1 MAENRSGTFYA
12 PTCDFVQGAGSTG
25 RVMAEQQKTG
35 DHILN
40 QQNSN
45 EAKAKRVWATA
56 EFETSADREDICSWL
71 MIQSGATGCQVEPLD
86 GGNVKIVASFE
97 REKFSEVDL
106 KNLRAC
112 FEEYY
117 LGECLQTLKLVA
129 LEEQDW
135 LTKWKEGFHPFDIG
149 EKLQI
154 CPSWWMERRA
164 ELNADRVPLFIDPG
178 MAFGT
183 GLHATTRYCL
193 TAIERIENI
202 GDVVDVGSGSG
213 ILAIAVALLN
223 AKANITAVEIDAI
236 AVENSYYNFKLNAVE
251 KRIEMLTG
259 ELDLVKDRMF
269 DTILSNLTCEDN
281 MALLP
286 DYAKI
291 LKPCG
296 RIICAGILLEKLDR
310 LLPVIEDTGFAI
322 VDKDMSNGWAGITL
336 MRKTGACSGS

>member
-1 MAENRSGTFYA
+1 MS
-12 PTCDFVQGAGSTG
+12 
-25 RVMAEQQKTG
+25 EQQKIEEPKT
-35 DHILN
+35 
-40 QQNSN
+40 
-45 EAKAKRVWATA
+45 KKVWATA

-71 MIQSGATGCQVEPLD
+71 MIQCGATGCQVEPLD
-86 GGNVKIVASFE
+86 KGNVKIVASFE
-97 REKFSEVDL
+97 REKFTETEL

-112 FEEYY
+112 FEEYN
-117 LGECLQTLKLVA
+117 LGECLQTLKIVA

-154 CPSWWMERRA
+154 CPSWWMERRD
-164 ELNADRVPLFIDPG
+164 ELNAERIPLFIDPG

-193 TAIERIENI
+193 GAVERLEHP

-223 AKANITAVEIDAI
+223 PEAKITAVEIDGI
-236 AVENSYYNFKLNAVE
+236 AVENSTYNFKLNRVE
-251 KRIEMLTG
+251 TRIEMLTG
-259 ELDLVKDRMF
+259 ELDLVEDRKF

-291 LKPCG
+291 LKPGG
-296 RIICAGILLEKLDR
+296 RIICAGILLEKLER
-310 LLPVIEDTGFAI
+310 LLPVIENTGFAI
-322 VDKDMSNGWAGITL
+322 VDKDTSNGWAGLTL
-336 MRKTGACSGS
+336 MRKTGACTGS

>member
-1 MAENRSGTFYA
+1 MTEKQTQTKETQDSK
-12 PTCDFVQGAGSTG
+12 P
-25 RVMAEQQKTG
+25 
-35 DHILN
+35 
-40 QQNSN
+40 
-45 EAKAKRVWATA
+45 KRVWATA

-71 MIQSGATGCQVEPLD
+71 MIQCGATGCQVEPLAD
-86 GGNVKIVASFE
+86 NNVKIVASFE
-97 REKFSEVDL
+97 KEKFTENEL

-117 LGECLQTLKLVA
+117 LGECLQTLKIVA

-154 CPSWWMERRA
+154 CPSWWMDRRS
-164 ELNADRVPLFIDPG
+164 ELNPDRLHLFIDPG

-193 TAIERIENI
+193 GAIEKLSRP
-202 GDVVDVGSGSG
+202 GKVVDVGSGSG

-223 AKANITAVEIDAI
+223 ENVDITAVEIDAI
-236 AVENSYYNFKLNAVE
+236 AVENSHYNFKLNGVD
-251 KRIEMLTG
+251 KRITMITG
-259 ELDLVKDRMF
+259 ELEQVNNQKF

-286 DYAKI
+286 DYEKI
-291 LKPCG
+291 LSPGG
-296 RIICAGILLEKLDR
+296 RIICAGILLEKLVR
-310 LLPVIEDTGFAI
+310 LLPVIESIGFEI
-322 VDKDMSNGWAGITL
+322 VDEDKSNGWAGITI
-336 MRKTGACSGS
+336 MRKS

>member
-1 MAENRSGTFYA
+1 MTKETK
-12 PTCDFVQGAGSTG
+12 P
-25 RVMAEQQKTG
+25 K
-35 DHILN
+35 
-40 QQNSN
+40 
-45 EAKAKRVWATA
+45 KVWATA
-56 EFETSADREDICSWL
+56 EFETSTDREDICSWL
-71 MIQSGATGCQVEPLD
+71 MIQCGATGCQIEPLD
-86 GGNVKIVASFE
+86 DKNIRIVASFE
-97 REKFSEVDL
+97 KENFTETEL

-117 LGECLQTLKLVA
+117 LGECLQTLKIVA

-149 EKLQI
+149 EKLQV
-154 CPSWWMERRA
+154 CPSWWMDKRS
-164 ELNADRVPLFIDPG
+164 ELSPARKHLFIDPG

-193 TAIERIENI
+193 GAIERIEEP

-223 AKANITAVEIDAI
+223 DKANITAVEIDAI
-236 AVENSYYNFKLNAVE
+236 AVENSCYNFKLNGVD

-259 ELDLVKDRMF
+259 ELELVADRKF

-286 DYAKI
+286 EYAKI
-291 LKPCG
+291 LKPNG
-296 RIICAGILLEKLDR
+296 RVICAGILLEKLER
-310 LLPVIEDTGFAI
+310 LLPVIENTGFAI
-322 VDKDMSNGWAGITL
+322 VDQDTSNGWAGITL
-336 MRKTGACSGS
+336 MQKAGACAK

>member
-1 MAENRSGTFYA
+1 MS
-12 PTCDFVQGAGSTG
+12 
-25 RVMAEQQKTG
+25 EQQTT
-35 DHILN
+35 
-40 QQNSN
+40 
-45 EAKAKRVWATA
+45 EAKPKRVWATA

-71 MIQSGATGCQVEPLD
+71 MIQCGATGCQVEPLA
-86 GGNVKIVASFE
+86 GNDVKIVASFE
-97 REKFSEVDL
+97 REKFSEDDL

-117 LGECLQTLKLVA
+117 LGECLQTLKIVA

-135 LTKWKEGFHPFDIG
+135 LTKWKEGFHPFEIG
-149 EKLQI
+149 EKLQV
-154 CPSWWMERRA
+154 CPSWWMERRE
-164 ELNADRVPLFIDPG
+164 ELNPERKHLFIDPG

-193 TAIERIENI
+193 GAIERIDNP

-213 ILAIAVALLN
+213 ILAIAVALLSPE
-223 AKANITAVEIDAI
+223 AKITAVEIDGI
-236 AVENSYYNFKLNAVE
+236 AVENSCYNFKLNRVE
-251 KRIEMLTG
+251 ARIEMLTG
-259 ELDLVKDRMF
+259 ELDLVQDRKF

-291 LKPCG
+291 LKPDG
-296 RIICAGILLEKLDR
+296 RVICAGILLEKLDR
-310 LLPVIEDTGFAI
+310 ILPVIEDTGFAI
-322 VDKDMSNGWAGITL
+322 VDKDTSNGWAGITL

>member
-1 MAENRSGTFYA
+1 MS
-12 PTCDFVQGAGSTG
+12 
-25 RVMAEQQKTG
+25 EQQTTETKP
-35 DHILN
+35 
-40 QQNSN
+40 
-45 EAKAKRVWATA
+45 KRVWATA

-71 MIQSGATGCQVEPLD
+71 MIQCGATGCQVEPLS
-86 GGNVKIVASFE
+86 GNDVKIVASFE
-97 REKFSEVDL
+97 REKFSEDDL

-117 LGECLQTLKLVA
+117 LGECLQTLKIVA

-149 EKLQI
+149 EKLQV
-154 CPSWWMERRA
+154 CPSWWMERRE
-164 ELNADRVPLFIDPG
+164 ELNPDRKHLFIDPG

-193 TAIERIENI
+193 GAIERIANP

-223 AKANITAVEIDAI
+223 PEAKITAVEIDGI
-236 AVENSYYNFKLNAVE
+236 AVENSCYNFKLNRVE
-251 KRIEMLTG
+251 ARIEMLTG
-259 ELDLVKDRMF
+259 ELDLVQDRKF

-291 LKPCG
+291 LKPDG
-296 RIICAGILLEKLDR
+296 RVICAGILLEKLDR

-322 VDKDMSNGWAGITL
+322 VDKDTSNGWAGLTL
-336 MRKTGACSGS
+336 MRKTGACSSS

>member
-1 MAENRSGTFYA
+1 MTKETK
-12 PTCDFVQGAGSTG
+12 P
-25 RVMAEQQKTG
+25 K
-35 DHILN
+35 
-40 QQNSN
+40 
-45 EAKAKRVWATA
+45 KVWATA
-56 EFETSADREDICSWL
+56 EFETSTDREDICSWL
-71 MIQSGATGCQVEPLD
+71 MIQCGATGCQVEPID
-86 GGNVKIVASFE
+86 EKNVKIVASFE
-97 REKFSEVDL
+97 KEKFSENEL

-117 LGECLQTLKLVA
+117 LGECLQTLKIVA

-135 LTKWKEGFHPFDIG
+135 LTKWKEGYHPFDIG

-154 CPSWWMERRA
+154 CPSWWMEKRS
-164 ELNADRVPLFIDPG
+164 ELNPDRKHLFIDPG

-193 TAIERIENI
+193 GAVERLDDP

-223 AKANITAVEIDAI
+223 EKANITAVEIDAI
-236 AVENSYYNFKLNAVE
+236 AVENSCYNFKLNGVD

-259 ELDLVKDRMF
+259 ELELVADRKF

-286 DYAKI
+286 EYAKI
-291 LKPCG
+291 LKPTG
-296 RIICAGILLEKLDR
+296 RVVCAGILLEKLER
-310 LLPVIEDTGFAI
+310 LLPVIEETGFTI
-322 VDKDMSNGWAGITL
+322 VDKDTSNGWAGITL
-336 MRKTGACSGS
+336 MRKTGACNG

>member
-1 MAENRSGTFYA
+1 MS
-12 PTCDFVQGAGSTG
+12 
-25 RVMAEQQKTG
+25 EQQATETKP
-35 DHILN
+35 
-40 QQNSN
+40 
-45 EAKAKRVWATA
+45 KRVWATA

-71 MIQSGATGCQVEPLD
+71 MIQCGATGCQVEPLS
-86 GGNVKIVASFE
+86 GNDVKIVASFE
-97 REKFSEVDL
+97 REKFSEDDL

-117 LGECLQTLKLVA
+117 LGECLQTLKIVA

-149 EKLQI
+149 EKLQV
-154 CPSWWMERRA
+154 CPSWWMERRE
-164 ELNADRVPLFIDPG
+164 ELNPDRKHLFIDPG

-193 TAIERIENI
+193 GAIERIANP

-223 AKANITAVEIDAI
+223 PEAKITAVEIDGI
-236 AVENSYYNFKLNAVE
+236 AVENSCYNFKLNRVE
-251 KRIEMLTG
+251 ARIEMLTG
-259 ELDLVKDRMF
+259 ELDLVQDRKF

-291 LKPCG
+291 LKPDG
-296 RIICAGILLEKLDR
+296 RVICAGILLEKLDR

-322 VDKDMSNGWAGITL
+322 VDKDTSNGWAGLTL
-336 MRKTGACSGS
+336 MRKTGACSSS

>member
-1 MAENRSGTFYA
+1 
-12 PTCDFVQGAGSTG
+12 
-25 RVMAEQQKTG
+25 MAEQQKTG
-35 DHILN
+35 DKEVN
-40 QQNSN
+40 AQSA
-45 EAKAKRVWATA
+45 EAAKPKKVWATA

-86 GGNVKIVASFE
+86 GNNVKIVASFE
-97 REKFSEVDL
+97 REKFSEADL

-117 LGECLQTLKLVA
+117 LGECLQTLKIVA

-135 LTKWKEGFHPFDIG
+135 LTKWKEGFHPFDSG
-149 EKLQI
+149 EKLQV
-154 CPSWWMERRA
+154 CPSWWMDRRE
-164 ELNADRVPLFIDPG
+164 ELNPDRQHLFIDPG

-193 TAIERIENI
+193 GAIERIDNP

-223 AKANITAVEIDAI
+223 SEAKVTAVEIDGI
-236 AVENSYYNFKLNAVE
+236 AVENSVYNFRLNRVE
-251 KRIEMLTG
+251 GRIEMLTG
-259 ELDLVKDRMF
+259 ELELVDDRKF

-291 LKPCG
+291 LKPEG

-310 LLPVIEDTGFAI
+310 LLPVIEDKGFVI
-322 VDKDMSNGWAGITL
+322 VDKDTSNGWAGLTL

>member
-1 MAENRSGTFYA
+1 MTKETK
-12 PTCDFVQGAGSTG
+12 P
-25 RVMAEQQKTG
+25 K
-35 DHILN
+35 
-40 QQNSN
+40 
-45 EAKAKRVWATA
+45 KVWATA
-56 EFETSADREDICSWL
+56 EFETSTDREDICSWL
-71 MIQSGATGCQVEPLD
+71 MIQCGATGCQIEPLD
-86 GGNVKIVASFE
+86 DKNIKIVASFE
-97 REKFSEVDL
+97 KENFTETEL

-117 LGECLQTLKLVA
+117 LGECLQTLKIVA

-149 EKLQI
+149 EKLQV
-154 CPSWWMERRA
+154 CPSWWMDKKS
-164 ELNADRVPLFIDPG
+164 ELSADRKHLFIDPG

-193 TAIERIENI
+193 GAIERIEEP

-223 AKANITAVEIDAI
+223 DKANVTAVEIDAI
-236 AVENSYYNFKLNAVE
+236 AVENSCYNFKLNGVD

-259 ELDLVKDRMF
+259 ELELVADRKF

-286 DYAKI
+286 EYAKI
-291 LKPCG
+291 LKPNG
-296 RIICAGILLEKLDR
+296 RVICAGILLEKLER
-310 LLPVIEDTGFAI
+310 LLPVIENAGFAI
-322 VDKDMSNGWAGITL
+322 VDKDTSNGWAGITL
-336 MRKTGACSGS
+336 MQKTGACAN

>member
-1 MAENRSGTFYA
+1 MTKETK
-12 PTCDFVQGAGSTG
+12 P
-25 RVMAEQQKTG
+25 K
-35 DHILN
+35 
-40 QQNSN
+40 
-45 EAKAKRVWATA
+45 KVWATA
-56 EFETSADREDICSWL
+56 EFETSVDREDICSWL
-71 MIQSGATGCQVEPLD
+71 MIQCGATGCQIESID
-86 GGNVKIVASFE
+86 DKNVKIVASFE
-97 REKFSEVDL
+97 KEKLSENEL
-106 KNLRAC
+106 RNLRAC

-117 LGECLQTLKLVA
+117 LGECLQTLKIVA

-135 LTKWKEGFHPFDIG
+135 LTKWKEGYHPFDIG

-154 CPSWWMERRA
+154 CPSWWMEKKA
-164 ELNADRVPLFIDPG
+164 ELNPDRKHLFIDPG

-193 TAIERIENI
+193 GAVERLEEP

-223 AKANITAVEIDAI
+223 DKAKITAVEIDAI
-236 AVENSYYNFKLNAVE
+236 AVENSCYNFQLNGVD

-259 ELDLVKDRMF
+259 ELQLVADRKF

-291 LKPCG
+291 LKPGG
-296 RIICAGILLEKLDR
+296 RVICAGILLEKLER
-310 LLPVIEDTGFAI
+310 LLPVIESTGFEI
-322 VDKDMSNGWAGITL
+322 VDKDTSNGWAGITL
-336 MRKTGACSGS
+336 MQKTGACLN

>member
-1 MAENRSGTFYA
+1 MSEHQTTETK
-12 PTCDFVQGAGSTG
+12 P
-25 RVMAEQQKTG
+25 
-35 DHILN
+35 
-40 QQNSN
+40 
-45 EAKAKRVWATA
+45 KRVWATA

-71 MIQSGATGCQVEPLD
+71 MIQCGATGCQVEPLS
-86 GGNVKIVASFE
+86 GNDVKIVASFE
-97 REKFSEVDL
+97 REKFSEDDL

-117 LGECLQTLKLVA
+117 LGECLQTLKIVA

-149 EKLQI
+149 EKLQV
-154 CPSWWMERRA
+154 CPSWWMERRD
-164 ELNADRVPLFIDPG
+164 ELNPERKHLFIDPG

-193 TAIERIENI
+193 GAIERIANP

-223 AKANITAVEIDAI
+223 PEAKITAVEIDGI
-236 AVENSYYNFKLNAVE
+236 AVENSCYNFKLNRVE
-251 KRIEMLTG
+251 ARIEMLTG
-259 ELDLVKDRMF
+259 ELDLVQDRKF

-291 LKPCG
+291 LKPDG
-296 RIICAGILLEKLDR
+296 RVICAGILLEKLDR

-322 VDKDMSNGWAGITL
+322 VDKDTSNGWAGLTL
-336 MRKTGACSGS
+336 MRKTGACSSS